1 MHTAPLSHRIRGGFF
16 PVRMR
21 LVVASF
27 ALAAFVALVTI
38 SSRASAGDAIQMVHF
53 SEENLP
59 AQDMPS
65 TAATPEAGPT
75 ADWQQVGPPSSG
87 NPAAGNPAA
96 VNSPAPGPSV
106 PAAPVA
112 GASPEAAPAAATS
125 PSAPDANAAQL
136 EPTPMPTPGDIAPLE
151 VGSVA
156 PQMQISDNPLD
167 SLIQRVHTAQPAL
180 AASLRMTD
188 QAREQILNHHEDDA
202 IQTLTGAMS
211 IDGGDPYAY
220 FYLGRAYLG
229 KKKYD
234 QAVTF
239 LSRAENRLGDN
250 PQWLGETL
258 AFEGLANEQAGQTPQ
273 AIGCYQRALVA
284 VPGNLMA
291 RVALSRLGGSEQAG
305 VQPVSAPGA
314 PEAAPGE
321 APEAASDEDAPEAA
335 PDSGAA
341 QPPPASQPPPPAA
354 N

>member
-1 MHTAPLSHRIRGGFF
+1 
-16 PVRMR
+16 
-21 LVVASF
+21 
-27 ALAAFVALVTI
+27 
-38 SSRASAGDAIQMVHF
+38 
-53 SEENLP
+53 
-59 AQDMPS
+59 
-65 TAATPEAGPT
+65 
-75 ADWQQVGPPSSG
+75 
-87 NPAAGNPAA
+87 
-96 VNSPAPGPSV
+96 
-106 PAAPVA
+106 
-112 GASPEAAPAAATS
+112 
-125 PSAPDANAAQL
+125 
-136 EPTPMPTPGDIAPLE
+136 MPTPGDIAPLE
-151 VGSVA
+151 VGSIA
-156 PQMQISDNPLD
+156 PQIQISDGSLD

-220 FYLGRAYLG
+220 FYLGRAYLE

-273 AIGCYQRALVA
+273 AIACYQKALVA

-291 RVALSRLGGSEQAG
+291 RVGLSRLGGSEQAG

-314 PEAAPGE
+314 PEVVPGE
-321 APEAASDEDAPEAA
+321 APEAASEEDAPDAA

-341 QPPPASQPPPPAA
+341 QPPPASQPPQPAA